1 MPPFN
6 FKPFGT
12 LKGIKWNMGDLQKQ
26 ILSEFIKFLF
36 GAGLLF
42 FTWFIGQRIIAH
54 WDTRKKR
61 QEFDISTSAQFQQIY
76 GEAKQINRLWRIYVK
91 KRNENG
97 YSESLVSELLQR
109 AVVVESKMESIIV
122 KLSTERLLSDSQ
134 IESLGLVR
142 QAFQEL
148 RENIDDG
155 NDLTFIGSRPGYTFF
170 QFLVCEVAWIISSG
184 KHSNKVTSARAKH
197 NLREITKIGSNEL
210 KRKADEHEK
219 HEKLRLSPGSETT

>member
-1 MPPFN
+1 MAE
-6 FKPFGT
+6 
-12 LKGIKWNMGDLQKQ
+12 LQKQ

-36 GAGLLF
+36 GAGLLS
-42 FTWFIGQRIIAH
+42 FTWIIGQRVIAY

-91 KRNENG
+91 KRDQNG
-97 YSESLVSELLQR
+97 YSEGLVKDLLQR
-109 AVVVESKMESIIV
+109 AVVVESKMESIVV
-122 KLSTERLLSDSQ
+122 KLSTERLLSDRE

-148 RENIDDG
+148 RENIDD
-155 NDLTFIGSRPGYTFF
+155 DKELTFIGSKPGYTFF
-170 QFLVCEVAWIISSG
+170 QFLVCEVACIISSG
-184 KHSNKVTSARAKH
+184 KHSSKITPARAKH
-197 NLREITKIGSNEL
+197 NLREITKYGSNEL

-219 HEKLRLSPGSETT
+219 HEKSIPFSGSETA

>member
-1 MPPFN
+1 MAE
-6 FKPFGT
+6 
-12 LKGIKWNMGDLQKQ
+12 LQKQ
-26 ILSEFIKFLF
+26 VLSEFIKFLF
-36 GAGLLF
+36 GAGLLS
-42 FTWFIGQRIIAH
+42 FTWIIGQRVIAY

-91 KRNENG
+91 KRDQNG
-97 YSESLVSELLQR
+97 SESLVKDLLQR

-122 KLSTERLLSDSQ
+122 KLSTERLLSDRE

-148 RENIDDG
+148 RENIDD
-155 NDLTFIGSRPGYTFF
+155 NKELTFIGSKPGYTFF

-184 KHSNKVTSARAKH
+184 KHSSKITPARAKH
-197 NLREITKIGSNEL
+197 NLREITKYGSNEL

-219 HEKLRLSPGSETT
+219 HEKSILLSSSEPA